1 MFVDVLNN
9 IIYSTLQ
16 NTTPLMLAA
25 LGGVFCQKAKIFNI
39 GLEGIMLVG
48 AFSAICGVMLSG
60 GSALFGLLFAV
71 VCGAVFSMVFYLFSV
86 RLKANQIITG
96 IGLNLM
102 ASGLTA
108 FLLRAVFDTKGALR
122 PKGMTALPTLK
133 MSFLSGVPVIG
144 GLFGELQMITLIAVI
159 MMVLTA
165 VILKK
170 TPTGINTIAVGEMP
184 SSVSTSGTRINRVY
198 LFDILWSGILCGC
211 AGAYLS
217 LVSVSSFTEDM
228 VNGRGFTAFS
238 ALIFG
243 NGNPYAVCACSLLF
257 GFVDALG
264 IKLELSKSAIPSS
277 IIKMFPYILTVV
289 ALSMSSYARTRKENH
304 VVKRKKRSTSAV

>member
-9 IIYSTLQ
+9 IIASALR

-25 LGGVFCQKAKIFNI
+25 LGGVFCQKAKVFNI

-60 GSALFGLLFAV
+60 GSAMFGLLFAV
-71 VCGAVFSMVFYLFSV
+71 ICGAAFSLLFYLFAV
-86 RLKANQIITG
+86 ELKANQIITG

-122 PKGMTALPTLK
+122 PKNMTDLPTLK
-133 MSFLSGVPVIG
+133 SEALSEIPVIG
-144 GLFGELQMITLIAVI
+144 GIFGELHMLTVIAVI
-159 MMVLTA
+159 MMILTA
-165 VILKK
+165 VILNK
-170 TPTGINTIAVGEMP
+170 TPIGINTIAVGELP
-184 SSVSTSGTRINRVY
+184 DAVSTSGTRVKRVY
-198 LFDILWSGILCGC
+198 LFDILWSGVLCGL

-228 VNGRGFTAFS
+228 VSGRGFTAFS

-243 NGNPYAVCACSLLF
+243 NGNSYAVCACSLLF
-257 GFVDALG
+257 GFVDTLG
-264 IKLELSKSAIPSS
+264 IKLELSNSAIPSS
-277 IIKMFPYILTVV
+277 IVKMFPYILTVL
-289 ALSMSSYARTRKENH
+289 ALSLSSFAQMHRLNRAE
-304 VVKRKKRSTSAV
+304 KRKK